1 MEKSLKTVLLAIFL
15 CFSLVGNA
23 QSVQEKRTSILTPPY
38 YTNWIGA
45 DFFTIA
51 TIEHEC
57 EVTPVRIVDLTF
69 FYDFGT
75 CFVGMMANTKGVIT
89 QMTLRLFEEKGQEF
103 IQDAMDYGYER
114 IGNGEDLNVRSN
126 GLSISNVEQYR
137 KKTEHGS
144 VYLEV
149 SRNPEFVNEYQI
161 AIYRGK

>member
-1 MEKSLKTVLLAIFL
+1 MEKFLKTALLAILL
-15 CFSLVGNA
+15 CFPLVSNA
-23 QSVQEKRTSILTPPY
+23 QSAQEKRASLLTPQY

-57 EVTPVRIVDLTF
+57 EVAPVRIVDLTF

-75 CFVGMMANTKGVIT
+75 CLVGMEANTKGVII
-89 QMTLRLFEEKGQEF
+89 QMTLRLFGEKGQEF
-103 IQDAMDYGYER
+103 IQKAVDYGYER

-126 GLSISNVEQYR
+126 RLSISDVEQYR
-137 KKTEHGS
+137 KKTEHGN

-149 SRNPEFVNEYQI
+149 SRNAEFVNEYQI